1 MGDPLSLAVAGGVIG
16 AGAGGVGASSQN
28 AAIRRSMGSTVS
40 GSQAA
45 LDQLQM
51 QTAITAQKYANDSR
65 RARGSVRVAAAG
77 AGMSGDDLAALQR
90 QAAFDADLNTRIAK
104 QDAQNKAKGIIA
116 NTEAALANLKNQTKN
131 PLVAGL
137 TGALQGAITGYSLG
151 ASVDAASKATDPL
164 IDNSVWA
171 GTTTPNPDPIF
182 LRPPG
187 YDPALGRVVY

>member
-16 AGAGGVGASSQN
+16 AGAGGAGASSQN

-65 RARGSVRVAAAG
+65 RARGAVRVAAAG

-116 NTEAALANLKNQTKN
+116 NTEAALASLKNQTKN
-131 PLVAGL
+131 PLVSGL
-137 TGALQGAITGYSLG
+137 MGGLQGAITGYTVGGMFSGAGGAAAEAGASGGWQSALG
-151 ASVDAASKATDPL
+151 ALP
-164 IDNSVWA
+164 
-171 GTTTPNPDPIF
+171 
-182 LRPPG
+182 
-187 YDPALGRVVY
+187 